1 MLQSNRNRTGP
12 TRARPAAALRRPQ
25 ARRGTGG
32 PACKRRTGAT
42 PHWRMIQRGCW
53 CTTCRIAAAA
63 ASVFLY
69 LVASHID
76 RKLKSPQTV
85 AANLRLRLPAP
96 GRRSARLR
104 SSWTPARG
112 RGASS
117 ISFRSSCISGQNP
130 LPGLPDS
137 PAGAGASR
145 DVRPTAGAAA
155 EVRLLNPRLAP
166 GRWRRNHS

>member
-53 CTTCRIAAAA
+53 CTACRIAAAA

-104 SSWTPARG
+104 SSWTPARP
-112 RGASS
+112 RGIEHFGHLGPKS
-117 ISFRSSCISGQNP
+117 RSPPRTPQQ
-130 LPGLPDS
+130 
-137 PAGAGASR
+137 AGAGASR
-145 DVRPTAGAAA
+145 GVRPTAGAAA